1 MLYFFQDNLAFQSW
15 FFLSSRFAYETPFH
29 SLPRELY
36 YKAWIRWICMSLSC
50 CRLRNFLSLWIANF
64 LRGECRKLLLMLQ
77 HHHLLISFR
86 FTVITGFSWLDRFF
100 FSDFFELHV
109 ILSSKWT
116 GMMKWKIDSFHVAF
130 LSVLYVCKRNQNLK
144 KNLCQNGFQKFNFF
158 KNSKFCKIIAKK
170 LD

>member
-1 MLYFFQDNLAFQSW
+1 MSFFFQDNLAFQSW

-100 FSDFFELHV
+100 FRLF
-109 ILSSKWT
+109 WT
-116 GMMKWKIDSFHVAF
+116 RQTPCNFVFKMNWDDEVKNRLISRGV
-130 LSVLYVCKRNQNLK
+130 SVCS
-144 KNLCQNGFQKFNFF
+144 LC
-158 KNSKFCKIIAKK
+158 
-170 LD
+170 L

>member
-100 FSDFFELHV
+100 FRLF
-109 ILSSKWT
+109 WT
-116 GMMKWKIDSFHVAF
+116 PCNFVFKMNWDDEVKNRLISRGV
-130 LSVLYVCKRNQNLK
+130 SVCS
-144 KNLCQNGFQKFNFF
+144 LC
-158 KNSKFCKIIAKK
+158 
-170 LD
+170 L